1 MPTLLRIS
9 ISPDAFVFS
18 LAFPERPS
26 DTHRCTVAESVINRI
41 LLICQLRAK
50 LRPLMRHPAQPCLC
64 VGRHPGAATTRL
76 PRSSRRLPAL
86 RRLPASWRLP
96 KFWLPP
102 PKRPFSR
109 AQGHASSPPARSP
122 GSALS
127 ARLRR
132 SLHPSSLWRR

>member
-64 VGRHPGAATTRL
+64 VGRHPGAGAATAHIVR
-76 PRSSRRLPAL
+76 RSPSL
-86 RRLPASWRLP
+86 RRVTLY
-96 KFWLPP
+96 
-102 PKRPFSR
+102 
-109 AQGHASSPPARSP
+109 RSC
-122 GSALS
+122 
-127 ARLRR
+127 RV
-132 SLHPSSLWRR
+132 